1 MPATC
6 IFEVNKM
13 GSKEFSFSGLK
24 PQTNYTVIKEIY
36 DKFCDPGRHKAIHYW
51 KNFCITVNS
60 PMYFEINKIGNKE
73 FLSGLKLQA

>member
-36 DKFCDPGRHKAIHYW
+36 DKFCDPGRHKAIHYCSVR
-51 KNFCITVNS
+51 NNS
-60 PMYFEINKIGNKE
+60 
-73 FLSGLKLQA
+73 LSKDIFRTKTLFVWAY